1 MNITYQLFDV
11 GVVPN
16 VSGHANV
23 VRRVR
28 WGVTWKE
35 SGVSSAASVET
46 ILPFDQAASFRPIES
61 LNKDDVISW
70 AIDAQGGQ
78 GFIDGLAQ
86 YHTADLAHKA
96 ASVGVVD
103 YGGHFQLDTPQTTN
117 TSEDFALAP
126 IFPTPATGAISSA
139 IFE

>member
-1 MNITYQLFDV
+1 MNITYQLFDL

-16 VSGHANV
+16 LLGNANV

-28 WGVTWKE
+28 WGITWEE

-46 ILPFDQAASFRPIES
+46 ILPFDQTASFRPIES

-70 AIDAQGGQ
+70 AIEAQGGQ

-86 YHTADLAHKA
+86 YHTADLANKI
-96 ASVGVVD
+96 ASVGVVGYD
-103 YGGHFQLDTPQTTN
+103 GHFQFDNAQTTN
-117 TSEDFALAP
+117 TSEDIALAP

>member
-1 MNITYQLFDV
+1 MNITYQLFNV

-16 VSGHANV
+16 FLGHANV
-23 VRRVR
+23 VRSVR
-28 WGVTWKE
+28 WGVTWEE
-35 SGVSSAASVET
+35 SGVSSVASVET
-46 ILPFDQAASFRPIES
+46 ILPFDHAASFRPIES

-70 AIDAQGGQ
+70 AIEAQGGQ
-78 GFIDGLAQ
+78 DFIDRLAQ
-86 YHTADLAHKA
+86 YHVPDLAHKV

-103 YGGHFQLDTPQTTN
+103 YDGHFQLDNAQTTN
-117 TSEDFALAP
+117 TSEDVALAP